1 MIRFLSILIVLLLI
15 ATSAVLYFTKNKMN
29 EELQTA
35 APATVQ
41 PAATQAAT
49 AQIGGAFSL
58 TNQDGVMV
66 SDADFKGKVMVV
78 FFGFT
83 SCPDICPVT
92 SASFA
97 KLLSILGE
105 NASQVA
111 PIFISV
117 DPARDT
123 PAVLKKYLSNF
134 DPRIIGLTGSDEQI
148 KQAASTYKTYFS
160 ANAESGNVD
169 HSGFIFLMDKNG
181 AYSKHFAYDAPA
193 EEIANAVSELL
204 K

>member
-97 KLLSILGE
+97 KILSILGE

-134 DPRIIGLTGSDEQI
+134 DPRIIGLTGTDEQL
-148 KQAASTYKTYFS
+148 KQAASAYKTYFS
-160 ANAESGNVD
+160 ANSESGNVD
-169 HSGFIFLMDKNG
+169 HSSFIFLMDKNG
-181 AYSKHFAYDAPA
+181 VYTKHFAYDAPA